1 MYSLVLMTAMTTAPS
16 GPEFNGYFRDLF
28 SGRNCSAESRS
39 ASCGGGIFHGRII
52 SFFSFGGGCTGSCSG
67 SCTGRSLASCNG
79 SCAGSLPA
87 YSCGGGYAAAPTF
100 SCSGGAIP
108 NFPMEFGTPYATPTP
123 AYYSG
128 PVMSSFGCAGGS
140 VPMVPYS
147 TPMPADPMIPPT
159 RPESYTGLKNVLP
172 TPATTASNRAT
183 VIVRLPADAKLY
195 ADNQLLELTS
205 GERSFVTPDLPTG
218 KEFAYSFKI
227 EYDRNGRTLSEAQK
241 INVIAGKTSTVVF
254 DDLTLGA
261 KPKSGN
267 TAVVAKPEEPAKPV
281 SNEKGVP
288 ARITVTVPEN
298 AVLYIDG
305 KKNEKTGGRREFT
318 TPPLPAGKE
327 FSYAMKLETTKDGR
341 AEEVLQKVVFQAGE
355 TLMVDFTDA
364 TAERRAGK

>member
-28 SGRNCSAESRS
+28 AGRNCSAESRS
-39 ASCGGGIFHGRII
+39 ASCNGCCGGIFCGRII
-52 SFFSFGGGCTGSCSG
+52 SFFSFGGCNG
-67 SCTGRSLASCNG
+67 SCTGRSLASCSG

-87 YSCGGGYAAAPTF
+87 YSCTGGLAAAPAF
-100 SCSGGAIP
+100 SCTGGGMP
-108 NFPMEFGTPYATPTP
+108 SYPTEFGAPYATPMP
-123 AYYSG
+123 AYYGG
-128 PVMSSFGCAGGS
+128 PTTFGCSGGG

-147 TPMPADPMIPPT
+147 TPMPAEPMLPPT
-159 RPESYTGLKNVLP
+159 RLENTSLGLKNVLP
-172 TPATTASNRAT
+172 TPGGPAANRAT
-183 VIVRLPADAKLY
+183 VVVRLPGDAKLY
-195 ADNQLLELTS
+195 AENQLLELTS
-205 GERSFVTPDLPTG
+205 GERTFVTPELPTG
-218 KEFAYSFKI
+218 KEYAYSFKI

-241 INVIAGKTSTVVF
+241 ITVTAGKTSTVVF

-267 TAVVAKPEEPAKPV
+267 TAVVAKPDEPTKPV

-288 ARITVTVPEN
+288 ARITVKVPDN

-305 KKNEKTGGRREFT
+305 KKNEKTGGQREFT

-355 TLMVDFTDA
+355 TLTVDFTDA